1 MRRGRGIVALGA
13 ALWAWLVR
21 GRFRV
26 RSALGEQLATARLA
40 VGRWLPVAVGIGL
53 AVVSLYTDARLL
65 PALLPALGLPCP
77 QHTPGLTTPLFAAV
91 AGLSGLLALAV
102 TVSAGP
108 LESALGRFPAVVGAP
123 LLEDKPR
130 DGLLALLLATL
141 TSTLFLLI
149 VSVTAM
155 ATPVAGAF
163 VVAVLALATLST
175 LVGYVRW
182 RGTLR
187 RPKNLAW
194 HLADQMNGWLLAAT
208 RRVRRDEE
216 ARIARKLRESYSE
229 NFARKLQLCRSLL
242 GEDEDEAGEV
252 LAAMFHT
259 AMVYVPRKRR
269 FNPDSEWFPL
279 RVEAQEGHAPPLI
292 PLYDEMMLGTGAR
305 QVRDRIWFEKT
316 VTQAYE
322 DLLRH
327 AEMCGASRFYR
338 VWTLTLQR
346 MISSSFAE
354 QEFGFLDR
362 LLHTVREGAKCLE
375 RTPELADLVSVP
387 ARMVAMIEFEGL
399 QVGRAEQ
406 TLDSGAPLNAKRLL
420 NAGLPGDLVEVLL
433 EVKELV
439 RNQERIEG
447 RSGYRTPP
455 SALAGEL
462 ERRARPREEK
472 LREKYWPIIA
482 TISSEIVGAAVA
494 GGRWEAL
501 ASLVANDLATVDGL
515 LLRGRPS
522 AARRYLGYGLEGL
535 ETALETEDL
544 PAEYKRR
551 LVEGL
556 RAPWLHALYRN
567 QAGLV
572 DAVSEAFA
580 RALAGR
586 SASDQSARNDLIAV
600 LAIGDIARDVRGDT
614 VARDA
619 LHRGLEDAGFDVARF
634 AKEALEAAKDDT
646 FGRLVPMAEFTRY
659 AEWAQPLV
667 GRALDLDVA
676 AKAALRSLA
685 PPNEDD
691 GEGLEGG

>member
-13 ALWAWLVR
+13 ALWAGLLR
-21 GRFRV
+21 GRFRA

-40 VGRWLPVAVGIGL
+40 GGRWLPVAVGIGL
-53 AVVSLYTDARLL
+53 AMVSLYADARLL
-65 PALLPALGLPCP
+65 PTLLPALGLPCP

-123 LLEDKPR
+123 LLEDKAR

-141 TSTLFLLI
+141 SSTLFLLI
-149 VSVTAM
+149 VSVIALAAPIT
-155 ATPVAGAF
+155 GAF
-163 VVAVLALATLST
+163 AVAVLALATLAT

-216 ARIARKLRESYSE
+216 ARIARELRESYSE
-229 NFARKLQLCRSLL
+229 NFARMVQLCRSLL

-252 LAAMFHT
+252 LAALFHT

-269 FNPDSEWFPL
+269 FDPESEWFPL

-292 PLYDEMMLGTGAR
+292 PLYDEMMLGTGTS
-305 QVRDRIWFEKT
+305 QVRDRLWFERT
-316 VTQAYE
+316 VARAFE
-322 DLLRH
+322 NLLRH
-327 AEMCGASRFYR
+327 AEVCGASRFYR
-338 VWTLTLQR
+338 VWTLTLQQ
-346 MISSSFAE
+346 MVGSSFAE
-354 QEFGFLDR
+354 QEFGLLDR
-362 LLHTVREGAKCLE
+362 LLQTVRQGAKRLE

-387 ARMVAMIEFEGL
+387 SRMVEMVEFEGL
-399 QVGRAEQ
+399 QVERAEQ

-420 NAGLPGDLVEVLL
+420 NAGLPGELVEVLL
-433 EVKELV
+433 EVGELV

-482 TISSEIVGAAVA
+482 AISSEIVEAAVA
-494 GGRWEAL
+494 GGLGETL

-522 AARRYLGYGLEGL
+522 TARRYLASGLEGL
-535 ETALETEDL
+535 EAALATEDL
-544 PAEYKRR
+544 PVEYKRR

-556 RAPWLHALYRN
+556 RAPWLHALYRDK
-567 QAGLV
+567 AGLV
-572 DAVSEAFA
+572 DAAGEALA
-580 RALAGR
+580 RALAGM
-586 SASDQSARNDLIAV
+586 SASDEKARNDLIAV
-600 LAIGDIARDVRGDT
+600 LAIGDIAHDVRGDT
-614 VARDA
+614 AARAA
-619 LHRGLEDAGFDVARF
+619 LHRGLEAAGFDVARF
-634 AKEALEAAKDDT
+634 AEEALKVAEADT
-646 FGRLVPMAEFTRY
+646 LGRLVPMAEFTRY

-691 GEGLEGG
+691 GEGPEGR